1 MSSLLYVVSSILLST
16 SICNAN
22 ANSNVN
28 NIKETPIVTYGGEI
42 KLFGEHDEVIHSP
55 LPSDTIKTE
64 DLPVGWDWREEG
76 PDGLSVLTTDLN
88 QHIPV
93 YCGSCWAHAS
103 MSTLADRLKIASGG
117 RSRDVIP
124 SIQVLLNCGEYVG
137 TCGGGDIHAAFRWVY
152 ANTIPDVTCQ
162 QYEAVDKECS
172 AINTCATCSGSNCTA
187 VAPTDYS
194 TVKVTEYGRVIG
206 DESIQKEI
214 MGRGPVACYLNA
226 NCLKTY
232 QPGDIAPYD
241 NCKPYYFDHAIQLNG
256 WGVDDDGTEYWI
268 GRNSWG
274 TYWGDAGFFRIVR
287 GGNYDPIGCYWA
299 QPEL

>member
-1 MSSLLYVVSSILLST
+1 MSFIINVLGGISIVLSV
-16 SICNAN
+16 AN
-22 ANSNVN
+22 GNDEAE
-28 NIKETPIVTYGGEI
+28 KESMGSKNQPRYGGDI
-42 KLFGEHDEVIHSP
+42 KIFGEYDEIVLSP
-55 LPSDTIKTE
+55 LPSDTVKTE
-64 DLPVGWDWREEG
+64 DLPVGWDWRTQG
-76 PDGLSVLTTDLN
+76 PGGLSVLTTDLN

-117 RSRDVIP
+117 LNRDIIP
-124 SIQVLLNCGEYVG
+124 SIQVLLNCGEHVG
-137 TCGGGDIHAAFRWVY
+137 SCGGGDIHAAMRWVHY
-152 ANTIPDVTCQ
+152 NPIPDVTCQ

-172 AINTCATCSGSNCTA
+172 AINTCATCNGSNCTA
-187 VAPTDYS
+187 VSASKYQTIK
-194 TVKVTEYGRVIG
+194 VKEYGRVLG
-206 DESIQKEI
+206 DENIQKEI
-214 MGRGPVACYLNA
+214 MSRGPVACYLNA

-232 QPGDIAPYD
+232 KPGDIAPYD
-241 NCKPYYFDHAIQLNG
+241 NCHPYYFDHAIQLNG
-256 WGVDDDGTEYWI
+256 WGVDEDGTKYWI